1 MKPIY
6 SLCICNYN
14 MNDTLESSINS
25 LLSQINDRTEIIVID
40 DGSSDN
46 SVETLKKIKYK
57 NKSNF
62 NFIALLR
69 DPRRKLGETRNLSIK
84 AAKGK
89 YVILH
94 LDTDDIWEPY
104 INSFIKIYHELE
116 KRLNIEDFFLSGNQI
131 QMSTKDLMIS
141 NPYENVYYGEDR
153 LLWSKLAT
161 FGKLTTLEHK
171 VFRKRI
177 PIKKR
182 SKKILK
188 VLFSQYSAMSVSFS
202 YSPSIFETL
211 KQYLKRIFLM
221 SDWGYRISF
230 LNFILLFPTIINGI
244 LNRQKLYNL
253 SRWDYKEISKI
264 NLQDIEKDTELFFG
278 KFNLSKDE
286 RSIFFLK

>member
-1 MKPIY
+1 MEPIY

-25 LLSQINDRTEIIVID
+25 LLAQINERTEIIVID

-46 SVETLKKIKYK
+46 SVETLKRIKSK

-69 DPRRKLGETRNLSIK
+69 DHRRKLGETRNLSIK

-94 LDTDDIWEPY
+94 LDTDDVWEPY
-104 INSFIKIYHELE
+104 INSFINVYHELE
-116 KRLNIEDFFLSGNQI
+116 KRLKIKDFFLSGKQI
-131 QMSTKDLMIS
+131 QMTTKDLMIK

-161 FGKLTTLEHK
+161 FGKLITIEHK
-171 VFRKRI
+171 VFRRRI

-182 SKKILK
+182 RKKFLK
-188 VLFSQYSAMSVSFS
+188 VLSSLYSAMSISFS
-202 YSPSIFETL
+202 YSPSIFITY
-211 KQYLKRIFLM
+211 KQYIKRIFLS

-230 LNFILLFPTIINGI
+230 LNFILLFPSSINGI
-244 LNRQKLYNL
+244 FNRKKLYNL
-253 SRWDYKEISKI
+253 ARWDYKEISKI
-264 NLQDIEKDTELFFG
+264 NLLEIEKETRNSQG
-278 KFNLSKDE
+278 NFNLNEDE